1 MSGMPSLVRVCPFC
15 GVATDVPHESQE
27 GCIAA
32 LHEEIGRMRDILAT
46 VRPAG
51 VRAGDVDDDRPESV
65 RVALSDS
72 DMA

>member
-1 MSGMPSLVRVCPFC
+1 VV
-15 GVATDVPHESQE
+15 TDVPHESQE

-32 LHEEIGRMRDILAT
+32 LHEEIGRVRDILAT

-51 VRAGDVDDDRPESV
+51 VPAGDADDDRPASV

-72 DMA
+72 DLA